1 LDDFVAQGS
10 KMVEQKRS
18 IRRPTDYRRDGVWAT
33 KVEFYLLWFEY
44 LALSPSY
51 HLAHLERTNRLPK
64 SRRADLPKDFERVL
78 EVYDDFGDV
87 QRVLFHTWW
96 RERGMELC
104 GHSGDQPKVTR
115 VAALG
120 RKIQNFEKVTNGI
133 ENYCAEDWVDQG
145 RQNTLLVAI
154 PIGMPKS
161 RITKQ
166 LSAMLERYPDSKKY
180 VRPAPPKYSL
190 VGKRQNAKMLFR
202 YMEVMFVRSL
212 MPEIELWRV
221 GVRSRVSETY
231 SPELEV
237 DADVVRHN
245 NTYDR
250 MILTILTSRAI
261 LRSRMISENAARGLF
276 PTYKKC
282 EHAIENDLAALKKRW
297 VTRPHWQKQQNAQT
311 D

>member
-1 LDDFVAQGS
+1 L
-10 KMVEQKRS
+10 KRS
-18 IRRPTDYRRDGVWAT
+18 IDYRRDGIWAT
-33 KVEFYLLWFEY
+33 KVGFHMLWFEY

-51 HLAHLERTNRLPK
+51 QLAHLERTNRLPK
-64 SRRADLPKDFERVL
+64 SQHADLPKDFDRVL

-104 GHSGDQPKVTR
+104 GHSGDKPKVTR

-120 RKIQNFEKVTNGI
+120 RKTQSFEKVKNGV
-133 ENYCAEDWVDQG
+133 EKYCDEDWMDQG

-161 RITKQ
+161 RIAKE
-166 LSAMLERYPDSKKY
+166 LSAMMERYPDKNKY
-180 VRPAPPKYSL
+180 VRPARPKYPL
-190 VGKRQNAKMLFR
+190 IGKRQNAEMLFR
-202 YMEVMFVRSL
+202 YMHVTLVRSL
-212 MPEIELWRV
+212 MPERELWRV
-221 GVRSRVSETY
+221 GVRSRVSATY

-237 DADVVRHN
+237 DADVVRHEG
-245 NTYDR
+245 TYDR
-250 MILTILTSRAI
+250 MMLTILTSRAI
-261 LRSRMISENAARGLF
+261 LRARMISENAARGLF

-282 EHAIENDLAALKKRW
+282 EHAIETDLAALQIRW
-297 VTRPHWQKQQNAQT
+297 AARRRWQKQQKAQT